1 MEAQQKEKSKYSII
15 VPTYNER
22 LNIALLVYLIFKH
35 IRDVDFEVIVV
46 DDGSPDGTQEIVK
59 QLQQV
64 YGEDHILLRPRPKKL
79 GLGTAYIHGLK
90 HASGDFIIIMDADLS
105 HHFGIRLEP
114 KYIPS
119 FIRQVKQIETNA
131 SIVTGTRYVKDGG
144 VHGWNLMRKLTS
156 RGANVLAQTL
166 LWPGVSDLTGSF
178 RLYRRSVLEDIIRSC
193 VSKGYVFQMEMIVR
207 ASRKGYCI
215 EELRKVLVPI
225 TFVDRVFGS
234 SKLGGSEIVGYL
246 KGLLYLLL
254 TT

>member
-1 MEAQQKEKSKYSII
+1 MGEKTKYSII
-15 VPTYNER
+15 IPTYNER
-22 LNIALLVYLIFKH
+22 LNIALIVYLLFKH
-35 IRDVDFEVIVV
+35 VKDVDFEIIVV
-46 DDGSPDGTQEIVK
+46 DDGSPDGTQDIVE

-64 YGEDHILLRPRPKKL
+64 YGEGRILLRPRSAKL

-90 HASGDFIIIMDADLS
+90 YASGDFVVIMDADLS
-105 HHFGIRLEP
+105 HHP
-114 KYIPS
+114 KYLPK
-119 FIRQVKQIETNA
+119 FIKKQIDTGA
-131 SIVTGTRYVKDGG
+131 DIVTGTRYVKGGG

-178 RLYRRSVLEDIIRSC
+178 RLYRKSVLEDIISSC

-207 ASRKGYCI
+207 ASRKHYHI
-215 EELRKVLVPI
+215 EEVPI

-234 SKLGGSEIVGYL
+234 SKLGGSEIVEYL
-246 KGLLYLLL
+246 KGLIYLLF